1 MRSGTGQDHSVPHI
15 PLSYNHSAS
24 GSSSSGSNRSGRG
37 RSGLPSGP
45 GFQVDFTANFT
56 VDPFTF
62 RHATALPDRAIKF
75 MTMTPHTALP
85 LITLCIKSP
94 STTHEPLSPSHSPHS
109 CRCTVQFTGIGR
121 TEGQYQ
127 YPRVA
132 PSYPLGPNIRR
143 LVRALC
149 CCRTNALVLHGNPL
163 NVDQ

>member
-1 MRSGTGQDHSVPHI
+1 VLRSGTGQDHSVPHI

-85 LITLCIKSP
+85 LITHCALNHPAPHTSHYHLLILLILAAALYNLQGSDAQKDSTNTPGSP
-94 STTHEPLSPSHSPHS
+94 PPIL
-109 CRCTVQFTGIGR
+109 
-121 TEGQYQ
+121 
-127 YPRVA
+127 
-132 PSYPLGPNIRR
+132 
-143 LVRALC
+143 
-149 CCRTNALVLHGNPL
+149 LVLISGDWYVPCAAVARML
-163 NVDQ
+163 WCYMAIL